1 MIIIPLLFS
10 NVFSYLNAEKTI
22 NNKVGFYSKKMI
34 EQLVINFNSKLNEIE
49 SVSSLI
55 VSDDNLLKSIEK
67 DTFKDILDETNTNKE
82 VESQLFSIALA
93 NDAVNSITI
102 IKENGDIFSSLSNIT
117 GKTKKI

>member
-1 MIIIPLLFS
+1 MRGDFMHKKKVRLKLTRKINSNKKKRDYKLLKNFTIGQKLILSFLLFIIIPLLFS

-67 DTFKDILDETNTNKE
+67 IL
-82 VESQLFSIALA
+82 
-93 NDAVNSITI
+93 
-102 IKENGDIFSSLSNIT
+102 
-117 GKTKKI
+117 